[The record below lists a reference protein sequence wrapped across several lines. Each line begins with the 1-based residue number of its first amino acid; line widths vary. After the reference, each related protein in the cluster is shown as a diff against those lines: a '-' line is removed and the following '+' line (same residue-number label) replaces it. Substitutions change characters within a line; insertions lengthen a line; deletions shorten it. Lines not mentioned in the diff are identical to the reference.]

1 MDFLSKVFSQTGD
14 HVPIYIVVHERPD
27 GDAIGSQIALTLYLN
42 SLGEKAFA
50 LQTEEISD
58 TFKDYFNGTPCIKLS
73 ELKANQNPIWI
84 ALDCV
89 NKTRIAKEIQDE
101 TFTAIIDHHPAE
113 STWAQHT
120 LIDSSASSTCEILSQ
135 LFKENGYQFQDN
147 RINTA
152 LYVGLLTDSG
162 NFSHSN
168 VTQHT
173 FECAERLVSAGVQP
187 YKIIQQLFNNK
198 TPAQLKL
205 ESIFLN
211 NVTLYS
217 RSTIAISTLTEM
229 DYRNTHTCHNDAEGF
244 VNSLLSLKNVKI
256 AVFIEDN
263 KDFIKG
269 SLRSSDPSIAVN
281 LVAKKWNGGGHTCAA
296 GFKVGKDN
304 FNLKELIHDLDSL
317 LS

>member
-1 MDFLSKVFSQTGD
+1 MDFLSKVFSQTD
-14 HVPIYIVVHERPD
+14 NHAPIYIVSHERPD

-42 SLGEKAFA
+42 SIGKKAFA

-58 TFKDYFNGTPCIKLS
+58 TFKCYFNGTPCIKLS
-73 ELKANQNPIWI
+73 EINNSQNSIWI

-89 NKTRIAKEIQDE
+89 NKTRIAKEIQDK
-101 TFTAIIDHHPAE
+101 TFTAVIDHHPAE
-113 STWAQHT
+113 PHWAQHT
-120 LIDSSASSTCEILSQ
+120 FINASASSTCEILTQ
-135 LFKENGYQFQDN
+135 LLEKNGYNFKNN

-168 VTQHT
+168 VSKHT

-198 TPAQLKL
+198 TPSQLKL

-217 RSTIAISTLTEM
+217 HGTIAVSMLSEM
-229 DYRNTHTCHNDAEGF
+229 DYKNTHTCHNDTEGF
-244 VNSLLSLKNVKI
+244 VNSLLTLKNIKI
-256 AVFIEDN
+256 AVFLEDN
-263 KDFIKG
+263 NDFIKG

-281 LVAKKWNGGGHTCAA
+281 LIAKRWNGGGHLCAA
-296 GFKVGKDN
+296 GFNIGKDK
-304 FNLKELIHDLDSL
+304 FDLKELLHDLDSL